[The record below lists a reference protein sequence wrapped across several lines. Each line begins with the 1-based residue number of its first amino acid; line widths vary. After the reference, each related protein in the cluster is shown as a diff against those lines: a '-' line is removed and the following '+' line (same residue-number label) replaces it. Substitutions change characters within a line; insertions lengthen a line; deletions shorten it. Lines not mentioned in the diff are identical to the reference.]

1 MKKAIYSILA
11 ASMLAACSYSNNF
24 EINDTAEIPSSRK
37 TLAATP
43 VVSLSASEASKVIG
57 FAKSGDEIVIGHF
70 NADHKAVAIN
80 LKSQARQNLFQT
92 TNRTEKAGTCSFEV
106 NGSKPARTFNYRTG
120 QLTEASALSTRSGES
135 ATATIQ
141 LPKGQKHLQVARA
154 GKFIIATGLYAQGRY
169 LLYTPETGE
178 ADYQGSYPEHPV
190 YPDIQES
197 TKSILYASTVLKVSP
212 DQQSFV
218 CADKY
223 SGYIEF
229 CRISGDRI
237 NQGKS
242 YCFHYPRVAINENAR
257 CKVGYYRTNQFGFTD
272 ITVSDDRVFAIYS
285 GQTNREAKNAA
296 QQCKK
301 MMVFDWD
308 GNLLE
313 TYDLATSLTKISYDE
328 AEDAIYGL
336 GHTPDPAV
344 VKISL

>member
-1 MKKAIYSILA
+1 MKKVLYSFLA
-11 ASMLAACSYSNNF
+11 ATVLAACSYNDNF
-24 EINDTAEIPSSRK
+24 EITDTAKIPASQK

-43 VVSLSASEASKVIG
+43 VVSLSQAEASKVIG
-57 FAKSGDEIVIGHF
+57 FAKSGNEIVIGHY
-70 NADHKAVAIN
+70 NADHKAVSID
-80 LKSQARQNLFQT
+80 LKSQARQKMFQN
-92 TNRTEKAGTCSFEV
+92 TNRMERAGTCSFEV
-106 NGSKPARTFNYRTG
+106 NGSKPARTFNFRTG
-120 QLTEASALSTRSGES
+120 QLTEASPLATRSGEN
-135 ATATIQ
+135 ATTTVQ
-141 LPKGQKHLQVARA
+141 LPKDQKHLQVVRA
-154 GKFIIATGLYAQGRY
+154 GKFIIATGLYAKGRY

-178 ADYQGSYPEHPV
+178 ADYQGSFPVHPV

-242 YCFHYPRVAINENAR
+242 YCFHHPRVAIDENAR

-272 ITVSDDRVFAIYS
+272 ITVSTNKVYAIYS
-285 GQTNREAKNAA
+285 GRTDREAQSAS

-301 MMVFDWD
+301 LMVFDWD

-313 TYDLATSLTKISYDE
+313 SYDLATPLTRVSYDQE
-328 AEDAIYGL
+328 ENALYGL
-336 GHTPDPAV
+336 GYTPDPAV

>member
-1 MKKAIYSILA
+1 MKKVIYSILA
-11 ASMLAACSYSNNF
+11 ASMLAACSYNDNF
-24 EINDTAEIPSSRK
+24 EINDTVEIPSAQK
-37 TLAATP
+37 TLAATT
-43 VVSLSASEASKVIG
+43 VASLSQSEVSRVIG
-57 FAKSGDEIVIGHF
+57 FAKTGDEIVIGHF
-70 NADHKAVAIN
+70 NTDHKAVSIN
-80 LKSQARQNLFQT
+80 LKSQARQNLLQSA
-92 TNRTEKAGTCSFEV
+92 NRIDRAGTCSFEA

-120 QLTEASALSTRSGES
+120 QLTEASALATRSGE
-135 ATATIQ
+135 TATTTVQ
-141 LPKGQKHLQVARA
+141 LPKDQKHLQVARA
-154 GKFIIATGLYAQGRY
+154 GKFIIATGLYAKGRY

-257 CKVGYYRTNQFGFTD
+257 CKVGYYRTNPLGFTD
-272 ITVSDDRVFAIYS
+272 ITVSSDKVFAIYS
-285 GQTNREAKNAA
+285 GRTDREAKSAS

-313 TYDLATSLTKISYDE
+313 TYDLATPLTHVSYDE
-328 AEDAIYGL
+328 TENAIYGL
-336 GHTPDPAV
+336 GYTPDPAV

>member
-1 MKKAIYSILA
+1 MKKIIYSVLA
-11 ASMLAACSYSNNF
+11 ASMLAACSYNDNF
-24 EINDTAEIPSSRK
+24 ELTDTAAIPASQK
-37 TLAATP
+37 TLTATP
-43 VVSLSASEASKVIG
+43 IVPLSKTEANKVIG

-70 NADHKAVAIN
+70 NSNNKAVSIN
-80 LKSQARQNLFQT
+80 LKSQARQNLLQSA
-92 TNRTEKAGTCSFEV
+92 NRLDKAGISSFEV
-106 NGSKPARTFNYRTG
+106 SGSQPARTFNYRTG
-120 QLTEASALSTRSGES
+120 QLTEASALSTRSGETS
-135 ATATIQ
+135 TNTIQ
-141 LPKGQKHLQVARA
+141 LPKGQKHLQVVRA
-154 GKFIIATGLYAQGRY
+154 GRFVIATGLYAKGRY

-197 TKSILYASTVLKVSP
+197 TKAILYASTILKVSP

-242 YCFHYPRVAINENAR
+242 YCFHHPRVAINENAR
-257 CKVGYYRTNQFGFTD
+257 CKVGYYRSNQFGFTD
-272 ITVSDDRVFAIYS
+272 ITVSSDRVFAIYS
-285 GQTNREAKNAA
+285 GQTNREAKSAS

-313 TYDLATSLTKISYDE
+313 TYDLATPLTRISYDQ
-328 AEDAIYGL
+328 AEEAIYGL
-336 GHTPDPAV
+336 GYTPDPAV

>member
-1 MKKAIYSILA
+1 MKRALYSIVA
-11 ASMLAACSYSNNF
+11 ASMLAACSYNENF
-24 EINDTAEIPSSRK
+24 EINDTAEIPASQK
-37 TLAATP
+37 TLTATP
-43 VVSLSASEASKVIG
+43 ITPLSKAEASKVTG
-57 FAKSGDEIVIGHF
+57 FAKSGDEIVIGHY
-70 NADHKAVAIN
+70 NADHKAISIN

-92 TNRTEKAGTCSFEV
+92 TNRTERTGVSSFEI
-106 NGSKPARTFNYRTG
+106 NGDKSPRTYNFRTG
-120 QLTEASALSTRSGES
+120 QLTEASAIATRSGEA
-135 ATATIQ
+135 ATETIQ
-141 LPKGQKHLQVARA
+141 LPKDQKHLQVVRA
-154 GKFIIATGLYAQGRY
+154 GRFIIATGLYAQGRY

-178 ADYQGSYPEHPV
+178 ADYQGNYPEHPV

-242 YCFHYPRVAINENAR
+242 YCFHHPRVAINENAR
-257 CKVGYYRTNQFGFTD
+257 CKVGYYRTNRLGFTD
-272 ITVSDDRVFAIYS
+272 IAVSSDRVYAIYS
-285 GQTNREAKNAA
+285 GQTNREAQNAA

-308 GNLLE
+308 GNLLQ
-313 TYDLATSLTKISYDE
+313 TYDLTTPLMRISYDQ
-328 AEDAIYGL
+328 AENIIYGL
-336 GHTPDPAV
+336 GYTPDPAI